1 MIEQRPDAQAEISQD
16 AKGGGDRNC
25 NLSRE
30 KSLTFAFEKTY
41 YAARLGSLRQPL
53 CKAGCQG
60 SRFYQERPVQGHHQ
74 EPGMIKDLVVKNR
87 TYRRFDQDFAI
98 GVDTLRE
105 LVELARLSG
114 SAGNKQPLKYILS
127 CDPLKNALIFE
138 HLAWAG
144 YLTDWPGPAEGER
157 PSAYI
162 LMLGDKEISSSFDF
176 DNGIAAQSI
185 LLGAVEKGLGGCMIA
200 SIQRPKLREKLN
212 IPDRYEILLVIAL
225 GKPVETVILETV
237 KADGDIKYWRDHDGR
252 HHVPKRSLDD
262 IVLA

>member
-1 MIEQRPDAQAEISQD
+1 
-16 AKGGGDRNC
+16 
-25 NLSRE
+25 
-30 KSLTFAFEKTY
+30 
-41 YAARLGSLRQPL
+41 
-53 CKAGCQG
+53 
-60 SRFYQERPVQGHHQ
+60 
-74 EPGMIKDLVVKNR
+74 MIKDLVVKNR
-87 TYRRFDQDFAI
+87 TYRRFDQSFAV
-98 GVDTLRE
+98 GMDTLRD
-105 LVELARLSG
+105 LIDLARLSG

-127 CDPLKNALIFE
+127 CDPRKNALIFG

-144 YLTDWPGPAEGER
+144 YLKDWPGPVEGER

-200 SIQRPKLREKLN
+200 SIQRPKLREKFN
-212 IPDRYEILLVIAL
+212 IQDRYEILLVIAL

-237 KADGDIKYWRDHDGR
+237 KTDGDVKYWRDSEGR
-252 HHVPKRSLDD
+252 HYVPKRSLED